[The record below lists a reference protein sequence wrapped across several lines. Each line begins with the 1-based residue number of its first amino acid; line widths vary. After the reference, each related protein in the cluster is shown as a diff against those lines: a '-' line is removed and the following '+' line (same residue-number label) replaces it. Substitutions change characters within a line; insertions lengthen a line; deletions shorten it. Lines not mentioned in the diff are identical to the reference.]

1 MTDINEEIKVT
12 YQILSSINAG
22 EFSNMT
28 KVVFTYLNGFTLKSQ
43 VEGICGKELEII
55 GPFKGTAI

>member
-1 MTDINEEIKVT
+1 MGIQKKKNVL
-12 YQILSSINAG
+12 YQILSRINAG
-22 EFSNMT
+22 EFSNRS

-43 VEGICGKELEII
+43 VEGICGKELGII